1 MIDLATIKRKKVSG
15 KATQGQKKKNILHN
29 KLFWIISGV
38 GLALVLAAAITIP
51 LVLANRGTTEEKIDY
66 VGKTYTYNEK
76 EVTFKKMNYEGV
88 LMHANSDDYGD
99 GTYYKH
105 IFFAAFDFTA
115 FYPDKAIDDGKN
127 KDDES
132 VTFYYNEQQ
141 DLALQALIEIQYTI
155 NQYNEKILADDDA
168 SNDSEVAVLYMID
181 LSVGK
186 NKNVI
191 TSSKFGGSSEST
203 NEFAFGYIAGEDGFK
218 SSYEYDYDSKTN
230 DPKSW
235 GIFFT
240 DFATIRSDSRHV
252 TEFITGTDKR
262 SSFQLELA

>member
-1 MIDLATIKRKKVSG
+1 MATIKRKKVSG

-38 GLALVLAAAITIP
+38 GLVLVLAAAITIP

-141 DLALQALIEIQYTI
+141 DLALKALIEIQYTI

-186 NKNVI
+186 NKNAI
-191 TSSKFGGSSEST
+191 TSVKFGGSSEST
-203 NEFAFGYIAGEDGFK
+203 NEFAFGYIAGEDGLK
-218 SSYEYDYDSKTN
+218 DSYEYEYDSKTN
-230 DPKSW
+230 KPKPW

-240 DFATIRSDSRHV
+240 DFATIRSDSLHV

>member
-15 KATQGQKKKNILHN
+15 KATQGQKKNNILHN

-38 GLALVLAAAITIP
+38 GLVLVLAAAITIP

-181 LSVGK
+181 LSTGK
-186 NKNVI
+186 NSNVI
-191 TSSKFGGSSEST
+191 TSTKFGGGPEST
-203 NEFAFGYIAGEDGFK
+203 NAFAFGYIAGEDGFK
-218 SSYEYDYDSKTN
+218 GSYEYEYDSKTN
-230 DPKSW
+230 NPKPW

>member
-15 KATQGQKKKNILHN
+15 KATQGQKKNNILHN

-38 GLALVLAAAITIP
+38 GLVLVLAAAITIP

-132 VTFYYNEQQ
+132 VTFYYNQEH

-155 NQYNEKILADDDA
+155 DQYNEKILADDDA

-186 NKNVI
+186 NKNAI
-191 TSSKFGGSSEST
+191 TSVKFGGSSEST
-203 NEFAFGYIAGEDGFK
+203 NEFAFGYIAGEDGIK
-218 SSYEYDYDSKTN
+218 KSYEYEYDSKTHK
-230 DPKSW
+230 PKPW

-240 DFATIRSDSRHV
+240 DFSTIRSDSLHV
-252 TEFITGTDKR
+252 TEFIKGTDKR